1 MTSLATSVA
10 PGELMR
16 YRSLIWNFAQRDLKS
31 RFKGT
36 AMGWA
41 WSLIVPLASLGIYSL
56 VARVIFRAGA
66 PNFGNG
72 HVGNFTVFLFVALT
86 VWSFWANGINTAI
99 GSLLGTGVL
108 LKKIY
113 FPSYAPVFGAM
124 IAVAIQSTIE
134 VAVVLVVMLLFG
146 NVGASW
152 VLVPVLCLVFFVFV
166 TAAALVF
173 ALSNIYFR
181 DLQHIISVVLQL
193 LFYATP
199 IIYSISRADGHSFA
213 GVSLRTMIMVNPVSE
228 FVELFRD
235 VIYKLQFGSVG
246 LWAAAL
252 GWTIG
257 ALLLSVLAYRRGGRD
272 LAEQL

>member
-1 MTSLATSVA
+1 MEA
-10 PGELMR
+10 PPEFMR

-36 AMGWA
+36 SAGWA

-56 VARVIFRAGA
+56 VGKTILRQEG

-72 HVGNFTVFLFVALT
+72 HHGNFIVYLFVALT
-86 VWSFWANGINTAI
+86 VWGFWANGVNTSI
-99 GSLLGTGVL
+99 GSLVGTGVL

-124 IAVAIQSTIE
+124 IAVAIQSAIE
-134 VAVVLVVMLLFG
+134 IAVVMVVLLAFG
-146 NVGASW
+146 NIGVSW
-152 VLVPVLCLVFFVFV
+152 IMIIPLCAVFFVFV
-166 TAAALVF
+166 AGTSLLLS
-173 ALSNIYFR
+173 LSNIYFR
-181 DLQHIISVVLQL
+181 DLAHFIGIFLQL

-199 IIYSISRADGHSFA
+199 IIYTADRLDGKHLF
-213 GVSLRTMIMVNPVSE
+213 GVSLHAVILANPLSE

-235 VIYKLQFGSVG
+235 IMYSLSFGRVS
-246 LWAAAL
+246 LWLGVL
-252 GWTIG
+252 GWT
-257 ALLLSVLAYRRGGRD
+257 AAAVLAGYFAYQRAGRD